1 MQRLT
6 GDSKMTSATEAISV
20 WVRQE
25 SQSQDAAGVNA
36 MMDLVAAEVA
46 DQGIAVERIAGR
58 EGLGDHL
65 VLRAGPQNGQAPVLV
80 LSHLDTV
87 HPKGTLNGPLPLRIE
102 GDRFY
107 GPGLYD
113 MKAGA
118 WMALQA
124 FREALAEGLLS
135 RPVTFIFTAD
145 EEIGSPTSRA
155 LIEAEAKGAR
165 AALITEPAR
174 HGGKIVTARK
184 GTASFEM
191 EIEGRA
197 AHAGVNHALGR
208 SALREA
214 AHQVL
219 TLEGMTDY
227 EAGTTI
233 NVGQLKGGTVTNVVP
248 QFASLKID
256 GRVSSLAAGEDL
268 VRRVLA
274 LTPRTPDTVLKIRGG
289 MNRPPYEKTP
299 EVAALF
305 EHAKALAAGI
315 GFTLEDVPMTGG
327 GSDGNFTAALGV
339 PTLDGLG
346 IDGDGAHTLQE
357 HGLISSIAPR
367 QALMKALLRTL

>member
-1 MQRLT
+1 MSRN
-6 GDSKMTSATEAISV
+6 AVEAISA

-46 DQGIAVERIAGR
+46 GSAIAVERIPGR
-58 EGLGDHL
+58 LGLGDHL
-65 VLRAGPQNGQAPVLV
+65 VLRAGPQNGAAPVLV

-87 HPKGTLNGPLPLRIE
+87 HPRGTLESALQLRVE
-102 GDRFY
+102 GDRLY
-107 GPGLYD
+107 GPGVYD

-124 FREALAEGLLS
+124 FRAAVAAGSLQ
-135 RPVTFIFTAD
+135 RPVSFIFSAD

-155 LIEAEAKGAR
+155 LIEGEARGAR
-165 AALITEPAR
+165 AALVTEPAR
-174 HGGKIVTARK
+174 QGGRIVTARK
-184 GTASFEM
+184 GTASFSM

-197 AHAGVNHALGR
+197 AHAGVNHPLGR

-219 TLEGMTDY
+219 TLESMTDY
-227 EAGTTI
+227 DSGTTV
-233 NVGQLKGGTVTNVVP
+233 NVGQLQGGTVTNVVP

-256 GRVSSLAAGEDL
+256 GRISTLAAGEDL
-268 VRRVLA
+268 VRRILA
-274 LTPRTPDTVLKIRGG
+274 LQPRTPDTQLRITGG
-289 MNRPPYEKTP
+289 LNRPPYEKTA

-305 EHAKALAAGI
+305 AHAQGLAQKI
-315 GFTLEDVPMTGG
+315 GFDLQDVPMTGG

-346 IDGDGAHTLQE
+346 VDGDGAHTLQE

-367 QALMKALLRTL
+367 QALMQALLETL

>member
-1 MQRLT
+1 
-6 GDSKMTSATEAISV
+6 MTSATEAISV

-46 DQGIAVERIAGR
+46 GQAISTERIAGR

-87 HPKGTLNGPLPLRIE
+87 HPKGTINGPLPLRVE
-102 GDRFY
+102 GDKFY

-118 WMALQA
+118 WLALQA
-124 FREALAEGLLS
+124 FREALSEGLLT

-174 HGGKIVTARK
+174 QGGRIVTARK

-274 LTPRTPDTVLKIRGG
+274 LTPRTPDTTLHIRGG

-305 EHAKALAAGI
+305 DLAKGLAAEI

-367 QALMKALLRTL
+367 EALMKALLRSL

>member
-1 MQRLT
+1 
-6 GDSKMTSATEAISV
+6 MTSATEAISV

-46 DQGIAVERIAGR
+46 DQSIAVERIAGR

-124 FREALAEGLLS
+124 FREALAGGLLS